1 MLERDFQSDLIKDLR
16 DLFPGCVILKN
27 DANYLQ
33 GIPDLLLLYN
43 DRWAILET
51 KRAFKSRRQPNQEYY
66 VDKLDRMS
74 FSAFINPDNKEEVIR
89 ALQRSFRH

>member
-16 DLFPGCVILKN
+16 DLFPGCIILKN

-51 KRAFKSRRQPNQEYY
+51 KRAFKSSRQPNQEYY
-66 VDKLDRMS
+66 VDKLNTMS